1 MLSRFSHVQ
10 LLANLW
16 TVAHQAPLSMGFS
29 SQEYWSSL
37 PFPSPGDLPDPG
49 IRPMSLRSPELA
61 GGFLTTSTTWK
72 AQTLILFY
80 ILWASLVTQMVK
92 NLPVMQK
99 PQETQVR
106 SLVWEDPLEEEM
118 VTHSS
123 ILAWRIP
130 WTGEPGGLQSMGS
143 QRVGHKWLSMHS
155 MRQPDRVQEGGLTLD
170 WWWEEEE
177 EKGKQSLLE
186 QHWKQWV
193 CLFQGGYLSKAS
205 VVAKRLTKRKD
216 EKRSTS
222 RSDSGKVMVISQ

>member
-1 MLSRFSHVQ
+1 MIQR
-10 LLANLW
+10 
-16 TVAHQAPLSMGFS
+16 
-29 SQEYWSSL
+29 WSGSVPIGWQRRKRCIYKAEKSGGRTGL
-37 PFPSPGDLPDPG
+37 EGTQIWG
-49 IRPMSLRSPELA
+49 
-61 GGFLTTSTTWK
+61 GVWGFLSG
-72 AQTLILFY
+72 
-80 ILWASLVTQMVK
+80 SVVK